1 MLSRKD
7 FLEELQRRQ
16 DFLVGD
22 LPWSDFV
29 EQIDAPSGPLVDQ
42 LDEHLTPNNG
52 KAFCEKRSKFI
63 ETLTDCLKNKKTWV
77 KEYWTHISQDVHD
90 YLDGKISTP
99 RIAVTLN
106 IANKDE
112 LTVLREYTENL
123 QNRSNYDLGPRSFR
137 LEILN
142 QLIDKRDYGTLEED
156 TIKKDFRILD
166 QGLRL
171 WDEMLEGKQEIKK
184 LASAFSV

>member
-1 MLSRKD
+1 
-7 FLEELQRRQ
+7 
-16 DFLVGD
+16 
-22 LPWSDFV
+22 
-29 EQIDAPSGPLVDQ
+29 
-42 LDEHLTPNNG
+42 
-52 KAFCEKRSKFI
+52 
-63 ETLTDCLKNKKTWV
+63 
-77 KEYWTHISQDVHD
+77 
-90 YLDGKISTP
+90 
-99 RIAVTLN
+99 
-106 IANKDE
+106 
-112 LTVLREYTENL
+112 
-123 QNRSNYDLGPRSFR
+123 